1 MTVGEPVP
9 KNNGSPLQWKVPYNV
24 MDEAGNKAKTVWRDI
39 IVEEVDID
47 DFDKKVKV
55 ADVASTKSN
64 ESRDERNNKREC
76 PPCNCKSEP
85 RQQQRGN
92 GGMSRAECNSQ
103 CESKI
108 ADALAS
114 SSNGSSDKT
123 CTPTDGSG
131 EHQQPNHQV
140 IQDMLVFLEGLLGPN
155 SMMLLLLGCT
165 LATMIY
171 IISRGIAALFFSTGP
186 HTQTYYHSRDDDE
199 QEKLMLQSVSYYR
212 SPTTS
217 SNGSTSR
224 GQSPAGSSI
233 SAASSSGARPPP
245 RASIS
250 SQTPRNGMYNGNG
263 STPRQQQ
270 QRSPF
275 QSNDG
280 TDNIYQTMSPI
291 TPSRQNGT
299 TPSGQ
304 GSRYNLRNAR

>member
-1 MTVGEPVP
+1 
-9 KNNGSPLQWKVPYNV
+9 

-47 DFDKKVKV
+47 DFDKKAKV
-55 ADVASTKSN
+55 DESTKSN
-64 ESRDERNNKREC
+64 EVSRDGRNNREC

-92 GGMSRAECNSQ
+92 GGMSHAECNAQ

-114 SSNGSSDKT
+114 SSDGSSDKT
-123 CTPTDGSG
+123 CTPTNGSV
-131 EHQQPNHQV
+131 EQQQNHQV
-140 IQDMLVFLEGLLGPN
+140 IQEMLVFLEDLLGPN

-212 SPTTS
+212 SPSAS

-250 SQTPRNGMYNGNG
+250 SQQRNGMYNGNG
-263 STPRQQQ
+263 NTPRQQQQ

-299 TPSGQ
+299 IPQ
-304 GSRYNLRNAR
+304 GGNRYNLRNAR

>member
-1 MTVGEPVP
+1 MTVGEPIQ

-47 DFDKKVKV
+47 DFDKKAKV
-55 ADVASTKSN
+55 DESTKSN
-64 ESRDERNNKREC
+64 EISRDGRNNKREC

-92 GGMSRAECNSQ
+92 SGMSPAECNAQ

-114 SSNGSSDKT
+114 SSDGSSDKT

-131 EHQQPNHQV
+131 EQQQPNHQV
-140 IQDMLVFLEGLLGPN
+140 IQEMLVFLEGLLGPN

-212 SPTTS
+212 SPTAS
-217 SNGSTSR
+217 SNGSASR
-224 GQSPAGSSI
+224 GQSPAGSSM
-233 SAASSSGARPPP
+233 SGASSSIARPPP

-250 SQTPRNGMYNGNG
+250 SQQHNGMYNG

-299 TPSGQ
+299 SQQ
-304 GSRYNLRNAR
+304 GGNRYNLRNAR

>member
-1 MTVGEPVP
+1 
-9 KNNGSPLQWKVPYNV
+9 

-47 DFDKKVKV
+47 DFDKKAKV
-55 ADVASTKSN
+55 DESTKSN
-64 ESRDERNNKREC
+64 ELRDGRNNKREC

-92 GGMSRAECNSQ
+92 SGMSPAECNAQ

-108 ADALAS
+108 AEALAS
-114 SSNGSSDKT
+114 SAGGSSDDKT

-131 EHQQPNHQV
+131 EQQQPNHQV
-140 IQDMLVFLEGLLGPN
+140 IQEMLIFLEGLLGPN

-165 LATMIY
+165 LATLIY

-212 SPTTS
+212 SPTAS
-217 SNGSTSR
+217 SNGSASR
-224 GQSPAGSSI
+224 EAGSSI

-250 SQTPRNGMYNGNG
+250 SQQRNGMYNGNG

-299 TPSGQ
+299 TPQ
-304 GSRYNLRNAR
+304 GGNRYNLRNAH